1 MLNYV
6 IPAIIFVI
14 FISLRVVKEYERG
27 VKFTLGKFTS
37 IMKPGLNLVIPV
49 FQTYTKVDIRVR
61 TVDVPDQE
69 AITKDNVSAR
79 INAVIYYQVTDSKKA
94 IIEVEDFIYAV
105 GQLAQTTM
113 RNIVGEVTLDDLLGN
128 RDMISK
134 KIKKIVDE
142 ATDPWGI
149 KVTNCD
155 LKDIQLPQEM
165 KRVIAK
171 EAESEREK
179 RAVIIR
185 AQGEVDAANNM
196 SKAATMLAK
205 APGALHLRTLQSLNS
220 LASDKSN
227 TVVFA
232 MPVEILEAFKGIANK
247 K

>member
-1 MLNYV
+1 MINY
-6 IPAIIFVI
+6 IILGILFFI
-14 FISLRVVKEYERG
+14 IISLRVVKEYERG

-37 IMKPGLNLVIPV
+37 IMKPGLNLVVPII
-49 FQTYTKVDIRVR
+49 QNYTKVDIRVR

-79 INAVIYYQVTDSKKA
+79 INAVIYYQVSDSKKA
-94 IIEVEDFIYAV
+94 IVDVEDFVYAV

-113 RNIVGEVTLDDLLGN
+113 RNIVGEVTLDELLGN
-128 RDMISK
+128 RDMISN
-134 KIKKIVDE
+134 KIKKIIDE

-155 LKDIQLPQEM
+155 LKDIQLPNEM

-179 RAVIIR
+179 RAVIIK
-185 AQGEVDAANNM
+185 AQGEVEAAENM
-196 SKAATMLAK
+196 AKAAKMISK
-205 APGALHLRTLQSLNS
+205 EPGAMHLRTLQSLNDIS
-220 LASDKSN
+220 SDQSN
-227 TVVFA
+227 TMIFA
-232 MPVEILEAFKGIANK
+232 IPVEILDAFKGLARK